1 MYIHTCTC
9 IYSHVYLFV
18 SSEYMYMYVPV
29 VAVPAIGLRRETRFL
44 VRRVE
49 PVEGLGIP
57 LPTVTTETM
66 RSMM

>member
-1 MYIHTCTC
+1 MYMYVHVQC
-9 IYSHVYLFV
+9 IYLFV
-18 SSEYMYMYVPV
+18 SSEYMYMYMYVPV

-44 VRRVE
+44 ERRAE

-66 RSMM
+66 QSMM